1 MRSALVLN
9 AGYEPLAAVSPQRA
23 VVLVLQ
29 DKALV
34 EHAHPQYRIRAASV
48 DLPLPRVIRL
58 RRYVRVPFRQR
69 APWSRRGVLIR
80 DGNHCAYCGRRG
92 NTVDHVQPRSRGGGD
107 TWLNTVTACSGC
119 NHRKADRTPEQAG
132 MVLLFSPFE
141 PTPEAT
147 LMHALGFGREE
158 LPDWLPLPA

>member
-34 EHAHPQYRIRAASV
+34 EHAHPVFRVRAASV
-48 DLPLPRVIRL
+48 ELPLPRVIRL

-69 APWSRRGVLIR
+69 APWSRRGVLVR
-80 DGNHCAYCGRRG
+80 DGHRCAYCGRRG
-92 NTVDHVQPRSRGGGD
+92 TTVDHVQPRSRGGGD
-107 TWLNTVTACSGC
+107 TWLNTVAACAAC
-119 NHRKADRTPEQAG
+119 NHRKADRTPDQAG
-132 MVLLFSPFE
+132 MALLFSPFE

-147 LMHALGFGREE
+147 LMQALGVSLDE